1 MTCTWKW
8 KTVCHAALP
17 QELMRLTPSAPRRSL
32 ARAASRWQA
41 SATALRSAASTLS
54 RSRWCARGITSAC
67 PRVAGAMSMKAI
79 VRSSS
84 STMRAGSSPA
94 TILQKMHSGS
104 LIAGGI
110 LRQDAAAGALRDE
123 RTRALERGGAGA
135 DLARVLRGAQ
145 LLEQLADAG
154 AGGHA
159 ELARELVA
167 AQQRPRRP
175 LGTPAQRVGE
185 QLAREPQVRA
195 DGLARAI
202 AAGGQT
208 VGDGQQ
214 RDVDL
219 HRRARAQVL
228 EHRRARERLWLVH
241 EEASAQVMARER
253 GDVLAQPLASAQP
266 REHLARELRA
276 ARVVADER
284 HAPVVGAHRAR
295 QRLGGV
301 VQQRTPAQCLPAR
314 HLIGERLGEHLRD
327 LALASGEQRTP
338 RGVARAR
345 VAGELDGAVER
356 LERVLV
362 HVEVV

>member
-167 AQQRPRRP
+167 AQQR
-175 LGTPAQRVGE
+175 
-185 QLAREPQVRA
+185 AREPQVRA

-228 EHRRARERLWLVH
+228 EHRHARERLWLVH